1 MLKLALRNP
10 ITGAPRARG
19 RLQRKPIAAAN
30 SILDPA
36 NPKPGKVEVWVVRG
50 GEIAERGAR
59 RPDALSVEAR
69 A

>member
-10 ITGAPRARG
+10 ITGVPRARE
-19 RLQRKPIAAAN
+19 AAAQTHSCGN
-30 SILDPA
+30 SILDQA